1 MSVQIPADS
10 TFVERLQYL
19 AERQP
24 TRTAL
29 RWLVDGDE
37 TSQTCSFAQLD
48 VRARTVGAAL
58 QGSAGAGERA
68 VLLFPSGLDYV
79 GAFFGCLYAGCVAV
93 PAYPPESLKPQHLER
108 LLAIIGDAEPRFI
121 LTDSALLP
129 GLQALQRD
137 LPALAGIELMAV
149 DVLASALASLW
160 QPPCID
166 PDGLAFLQYTSGST
180 STPKGVM
187 VGHDNLIANAWAI
200 RSGFGIHDRDV
211 IVSWL
216 PLYHDM
222 GLIGSLLQGIYS
234 GIEVVLMSPRHF
246 LERPLR
252 WLQAVSRFGGSVSG
266 GPDFAFRLCVE
277 RVRDS
282 ALAGLDLSG
291 WRLAFSGSEPVRH
304 DTLQAFCEKFEPYG
318 FDPQALFPCYGLA
331 EATLFVSAG
340 QRGQGLRAEHFVRD
354 QLAQGQAVAAEQGDC
369 LVGCGGPVAEH
380 EVRIAAPGSLRA
392 LADGQVGEVCFA
404 GPSVTHGY
412 WRNPEATSAAFVSD
426 GQQTFLRTGDLGFV
440 HDGTLFISGRSK
452 DLIIIRGHNLY
463 PQDIEKNLEDQ
474 VDLLRKGRVAAF
486 AVQVDGREGIG
497 IAAEVSR
504 AVQKRVTPSALFSA
518 IRECVALAHQE
529 PASVILLLQP
539 GTLPKTTSGKVQR
552 STCRHLW
559 LAGSDDVY
567 ASYPTDQV
575 REPGNA
581 PAAALSPR
589 EAHVAALWQ
598 DVLKVEQ
605 VLPEDSFFA
614 LGGTSILAMQGLA
627 RLQDELGIQLAPRLL
642 FEAPTL
648 RAFAAVLDTVLASG
662 RPALEVI
669 SRLPRSGALPLSLGQ
684 RRLWFLAQLE
694 PHSSAYHIAATL
706 HLRGVLNR
714 LALQQ
719 AFGQLFARHESLRSE
734 FPQRDGQPWLRL
746 LPVDAL
752 QVTFNDWPAD
762 SLEQLRTRADQAMR
776 EPFDLQCGPL
786 IRVQVLQRADD
797 EALLLVNLHHIIA
810 DGSSMHV
817 LIDEFARLYTH
828 FCEQAC
834 DRTPLTLPALP
845 VGYVDFADW
854 QRLRLERDDEQQR
867 QLNYWTSR
875 LGGEQPVL
883 ELPVDSVTGEQSS
896 QLASRYSVVVPATRV
911 ALLRRLALGE
921 GSTLFMLLLA
931 AFQALLQR
939 LSGQRDI
946 RLGVPVA
953 NRPRR
958 ELQGVVGFFVNTL
971 VLRADVDPQQSF
983 AALLRQSRSEV
994 LDAQAHQDLPFEQ
1007 LVDALAPERSL
1018 GHNPLFQVAFN
1029 HQQQD
1034 HSALHA
1040 LPGLQLLGLQRLL
1053 GDAPFD
1059 LSLDSEEQADGSLVL
1074 TFTYAHKRFDERS
1087 VVRIAERLLAL
1098 LAQLPERASRPLAE
1112 LDLLN
1117 ADEHRQLH
1125 TWSQPAGV
1133 TPHLPLVHE
1142 AISQQA
1148 ALRPDAVAL
1157 VCGERSLT
1165 FAELEQRANQLAHRL
1180 IDLGVGRET
1189 LVGVALDRSLELIL
1203 APLAILKAGGAYVP
1217 LDPEYP
1223 AERLAYMAKDAGLK
1237 WVLSDAALAL
1247 EWPEGV
1253 EVVALDQLDLSRA
1266 PTQAPL
1272 LTVAPQQRAY
1282 MIYTSGSTG
1291 QPKGVTVE
1299 HGALSMHCRAAA
1311 ELYGMSADDIAL
1323 HFASISFD
1331 GAVEQWLSPMMFG
1344 ARLVLRGPG
1353 LISAEQSYQTLL
1365 DQDVTVAYFPTS
1377 YAHQLAEWALSH
1389 PQPLTLRSCTIGGEA
1404 VSRETFEL
1412 LRRGLKAPRIINGYG
1427 PTETIVTPTLWRA
1440 DGNVPCETPYA
1451 PIGRAVGNRTLYV
1464 LDADL
1469 NLLPPGVAGELYIG
1483 GEGLAR
1489 GYHQRPDLTAERFV
1503 PDPFSTTGGRLYRSG
1518 DRVRWL
1524 ADGNL
1529 EYLGRIDQQVKLRGY
1544 RIELGEIEARLQAHA
1559 DVGEAVVLLSDRR
1572 LVGYV
1577 VSNRDDGLGDEL
1589 KAQLKDALP
1598 DYMVPSK
1605 ILVLQRFPLTPNGK
1619 VDRNALPQPV
1629 WESQAFQAPTSVEE
1643 LTLAAIWQQVL
1654 GLEQV
1659 GLHDNFFE
1667 LGGDSIVSI
1676 QVVSR
1681 ARQAGLALTP
1691 KDLFQHQTLQ
1701 ALARA
1706 AKPLEGGLAIDQGPV
1721 SGAVPLTPIQAWFF
1735 EQPIPQRHHWN
1746 QSVLLKAAQPLDS
1759 QALNRALQALV
1770 AHHDALR
1777 LSWQQ
1782 QGSSWVQHHR
1792 APNEQGVLWERE
1804 AASAAEITAHC
1815 DEAQASLNL
1824 QNGPLLRAVHI
1835 RLADGTARLLL
1846 VVHHLVVDGVS
1857 WRILL
1862 EDLQQAYA
1870 GLPLPAKT
1878 SAYKHWA
1885 EQMEAFAHGEVL
1897 QTEVAYWQQQLAGPM
1912 DQFPEDGTPGG
1923 GIESLTLTLDK
1934 ARTAQLLKTAN
1945 TAYRTRIDELLL
1957 TALARTLCAWS
1968 GQPSVLIDLEGHGRE
1983 ALFADLDLTRTVGWF
1998 TSLYPQRLMRFE
2010 GIGENLK
2017 AIKEALRQVPS
2028 KGVGYG
2034 ALRYLAGASQLA
2046 ELPAAQVTFN
2056 YLGQLD
2062 ASFAAQ
2068 GLFVL
2073 AAESCGQVQSA
2084 QAPSLKRLEIN
2095 AQVHGAEL
2103 SLNWRFDTT
2112 QHSVASVQ
2120 ALLDGYAEALH
2131 AVLEHCL
2138 SAEAGGVTPSDF
2150 PLTRLSQE
2158 QLDSLPLAP
2167 REIEDV
2173 YPLSPLQQG
2182 MLFHAL
2188 QDGVEDA
2195 YFYQRGFLIEGLLD
2209 QEALI
2214 AAWTRVAERYPVL
2227 RTAYYWE
2234 EVGMPLQVV
2243 QRHARV
2249 TLQAH
2254 DWRGLSLSEQRQ
2266 RRQDL
2271 LDGERRAGF
2280 DFRRAG
2286 EIRLGL
2292 LRVAEEQW
2300 WMIWSNHHIALD
2312 GWSMGLILRD
2322 VLGHY
2327 HGHAAGA
2334 GAIGSR
2340 PYADYIGWLQRQSV
2354 AARQDFWRGQLADW
2368 TAPTRLPGR
2377 LSTASGQQGYAEL
2390 GSTFANSETAHLRAA
2405 AQRLGV
2411 TINTLLQG
2419 AWAVL
2424 LGHYA
2429 NSSDVLFG
2437 ITVSGRGLPLAGVE
2451 EMVGLFIN
2459 TLPLRVQLPTEQS
2472 VATWLQA
2479 LQRTNLDL
2487 RALEHSP
2494 LADVQRMARPG
2505 DGAQSG
2511 ALFESILV
2519 FENYPLDEVL
2529 RQQPAGLK
2537 LSLLD
2542 DQAAEAAA
2550 RGRNNYP
2557 LSLIASLDEQLHL
2570 TFSFQRA
2577 AFTAQQI
2584 ERLLQQVRQ
2593 VLMAMA
2599 NQPEQRVQQLPVA
2612 LPGDAA
2618 HALSE
2623 LRGDTREFPWVTV
2636 LDGWAEQ
2643 LALNPDA
2650 PALQDEQQRL
2660 SRAEVEVAANRLA
2673 HALIERGV
2681 CPETPVGLCVEPS
2694 VDLVIGL
2701 LGILKAGAVYLPLD
2715 CRQPAE
2721 RLGRLLDGSGA
2732 ALLLCHAATQTLA
2745 EACAHPLL
2753 ALDSAELSGQ
2763 SAETPALSVSAEQGA
2778 YLIYTSGSTG
2788 QPKGVLVEH
2797 GALANY
2803 VQAILERLQL
2813 PSGASMALVSTSAAD
2828 LGHTQLFGA
2837 LCNGGLLHVPGQ
2849 ERRFDPDR
2857 FAEYMTRHQVEV
2869 LKIVPSHLRGLLH
2882 AERAADVLP
2891 GHTLIVGGEAC
2902 DRALLERIRALR
2914 PDCRIINHYGP
2925 SETTVGVLTW
2935 ALGAD
2940 HSTPDRL
2947 PLGRPLA
2954 NVVARVLDAEQRLLP
2969 AGQPGELYLSGRCLA
2984 RGYLGQAGQ
2993 TAERFVF
3000 APAFPGERLYRTGDR
3015 VCLREGQLEFLG
3027 RTDDQVKIR
3036 GNRVELGDIT
3046 ACLSALPG
3054 VAAAAVRLASLN
3066 ADEHPQLLGYLVA
3079 ETGTHLHLDSL
3090 REHLAQHLPDYLVPA
3105 RLILLERLP
3114 LNANGKLDRNAL
3126 PLPTA
3131 PAEASPTQHFA
3142 APQGEHE
3149 TLLAEIWQAVLK
3161 CDKVGRDDNF
3171 FEMGGDSILSLQI
3184 IARARKRGLKLTPKQ
3199 LFAMPTI
3206 AALAALQPAPTA
3218 LAAPET
3224 PAIPRLPRTG
3234 VLPLSAAQQ
3243 RLWFLAQLDPQSSA
3257 YTIAGALQLSGELQH
3272 DALRQAF
3279 AQLAERHE
3287 MLRAAFFDDA
3297 GQPRL
3302 RIVAGRRPQ
3311 WRDVDVNHVAPGQRL
3326 AAVHQIAA
3334 DEIARPFDLEHA
3346 SLLRV
3351 TLMQLE
3357 QDRHV
3362 VLVCLHHLIADGW
3375 SMALLMDE
3383 LGECYAAA
3391 KAGRTA
3397 QLPVLAWDY
3406 VDYVAWQRQR
3416 LDGAEMQRQLGYWTA
3431 QLEDAGEPLA
3441 LPYDRARPE
3450 LSEGRGACHGFTL
3463 DGALLA
3469 DLRHT
3474 AQTNG
3479 CTLFHVLL
3487 AGFGLLLQ
3495 RYSGQHDVRIG
3506 LPVSGREQG
3515 ESQGLVGCLINTLV
3529 LRLQLAAVQT
3539 VGELLGQ
3546 ARDVTLNAQAHADV
3560 PFEQLVETLVSQRT
3574 PGTHPLFQV
3583 LFNHQRRDIAG
3594 LAQRS
3599 GLGFERLEL
3608 TERSAQFDLVLDTE
3622 ENTDGVVHVRLLYA
3636 AERFEH
3642 STIERLGA
3650 HWLQVLKQ
3658 LVAGSDT
3665 ALGGVQ
3671 LNSANERQQ
3680 LAQWSAVQQH
3690 FPAFVPVSSR
3700 IAAQAALRPDAV
3712 AIRHQ
3717 GVSLCYAELEQRA
3730 NQLAHR
3736 LIRLGVGTDVLV
3748 GVALPRSAELIV
3760 ALLAVLKAGG
3770 AYVPLDQDYPVERLA
3785 YMVEDSGL
3793 QQVISLSS
3801 LDLPLPVQVLA
3812 LDTLDLSAES
3822 SSAPQVTIDPEQLAY
3837 VIYTSGST
3845 GQPKGAQLTQRNV
3858 ERLFQATQGEFG
3870 FNQDDVWTLF
3880 HSYAFDFSVWE
3891 IFGALV
3897 HGGTLVIVPY
3907 FTSRSPEDFLALLVE
3922 EGVTVLNQTPSAFR
3936 QLIPLA
3942 QKNTAPLSL
3951 RYVIFGGEALELESL
3966 RPWFERYGDRQP
3978 RLINMYGI
3986 TETTVHV
3993 TYREITERDL
4003 AHKGPSPIGR
4013 PLADLSLHVL
4023 DADLNPQP
4031 VGIAGELYV
4040 GGAGLARGYLNRPE
4054 LTSERFIASPFDASQ
4069 RLYRSGDLARRRVDG
4084 SLEYLGR
4091 IDQQV
4096 KIRGFRIELGEIE
4109 AQLQSHPQVNEAAV
4123 LVKEGAGGPRLV
4135 GYVAS
4140 PAPAI
4145 QDELK
4150 AHLHERLPEY
4160 MVPAQIV
4167 VLPTLP
4173 LTANG
4178 KLDRRALPEPEAA
4191 AGREYRAPQ
4200 TDTERAVAGLWAEL
4214 LGVERVGLDDDF
4226 FELGGHSLLATQVI
4240 SRVQQQLGTQVAL
4253 RELFEA
4259 TTLTRFCAQVD
4270 ACHSQALNADTAR
4283 RMAALLT
4290 DLEID

>member
-10 TFVERLQYL
+10 TFVERLQRL

-29 RWLVDGDE
+29 RLLVDGDDNW
-37 TSQTCSFAQLD
+37 QTCSFAQLD

-79 GAFFGCLYAGCVAV
+79 AAFFGCLYAGCVAV

-108 LLAIIGDAEPRFI
+108 LLAIISDAEPRFI

-137 LPALAGIELMAV
+137 QPALAGLELIAV
-149 DVLASALASLW
+149 DVLDPALAGLW
-160 QPPCID
+160 QRPGIRPED
-166 PDGLAFLQYTSGST
+166 LAFLQYTSGST

-187 VGHDNLIANAWAI
+187 VGHDNLIANERAI
-200 RSGFGIHDRDV
+200 RSGFGIHDSDV

-252 WLQAVSRFGGSVSG
+252 WLDAVSRFGGSVSG
-266 GPDFAFRLCVE
+266 GPDFAFRLCTE

-304 DTLQAFCEKFEPYG
+304 DTLQAFCDKFVPYG

-340 QRGQGLRAEHFVRD
+340 VRGAGLRAENFVRD
-354 QLAQGQAVAAEQGDC
+354 DLAQGRAVAAEQGDC
-369 LVGCGGPVAEH
+369 LIGCGGPVAEH
-380 EVRIAAPGSLRA
+380 EVRIAAPGSLAA
-392 LADGQVGEVCFA
+392 LADGQVGEICFA

-412 WRNPEATSAAFVSD
+412 WRNPEATAAAFVAD
-426 GQQTFLRTGDLGFV
+426 GGQTFLRTGDLGFV

-452 DLIIIRGHNLY
+452 DLIIIRGHNIY
-463 PQDIEKNLEDQ
+463 PQDIEKNLEDEI
-474 VDLLRKGRVAAF
+474 DLLRKGRVAAF
-486 AVQVDGREGIG
+486 PVQIDGRESIG
-497 IAAEVSR
+497 VAVEVSR
-504 AVQKRVTPSALFSA
+504 SVQKLVPPSALFAS

-552 STCRHLW
+552 STCRRLW
-559 LAGSDDVY
+559 ESGSDDIY
-567 ASYPTDQV
+567 ASFPADL
-575 REPGNA
+575 EPQA
-581 PAAALSPR
+581 STEPASALSPR
-589 EAHVAALWQ
+589 EAQVAALWQ
-598 DVLKVEQ
+598 DLLKVER
-605 VLPEDSFFA
+605 VLPDDSFFA

-627 RLQDELGIQLAPRLL
+627 RLQDELGIQLEPRLL

-648 RAFAAVLDTVLASG
+648 RGFAAVLETAQASG
-662 RPALEVI
+662 RPALQAI
-669 SRLPRSGALPLSLGQ
+669 SRLPRSGELPLSLGQ

-694 PHSSAYHIAATL
+694 PNSSAYHIAATL
-706 HLRGVLNR
+706 HLRGALNPV
-714 LALQQ
+714 AVQQ
-719 AFGQLFARHESLRSE
+719 AFARLFARHESLRSE

-746 LPVDAL
+746 LPSDAL
-752 QVTFNDWPAD
+752 QVTFSQWPGD
-762 SLEQLRTRADQAMR
+762 SLEQLRERADQAMR
-776 EPFDLQCGPL
+776 EPFDLQQGPL
-786 IRVQVLQRADD
+786 IRVQVLQRGAD

-810 DGSSMHV
+810 DGSSMQV
-817 LIDEFARLYTH
+817 LIDEFAQLYTH
-828 FCEQAC
+828 AC
-834 DRTPLTLPALP
+834 VGGDPLTLPALP
-845 VGYVDFADW
+845 VGYVDFAEW

-867 QLNYWTSR
+867 QLAYWVAR

-883 ELPVDSVTGEQSS
+883 ELPTDSVAKQPRL
-896 QLASRYSVVVPATRV
+896 QAASFSVSVPAVLT
-911 ALLRRLALGE
+911 AQLRALALAE
-921 GSTLFMLLLA
+921 GSTLFMLLLTS
-931 AFQALLQR
+931 FQALLQR

-953 NRPRR
+953 NRPRQ

-971 VLRADVDPQQSF
+971 VLRAEVDPQQSF

-1007 LVDALAPERSL
+1007 LVDTLAPERSL

-1034 HSALHA
+1034 RSALQS

-1053 GDAPFD
+1053 GDAQFD
-1059 LSLDSEEQADGSLVL
+1059 LSLDSEEQADGSLAL
-1074 TFTYAHKRFDERS
+1074 TFTYACERFDERN
-1087 VVRIAERLLAL
+1087 VARIAERLSAL
-1098 LAQLPERASRPLAE
+1098 LAQLPEQAFRPLAE
-1112 LDLLN
+1112 LDLLS
-1117 ADEHRQLH
+1117 ADEQQQLH
-1125 TWSQPAGV
+1125 AWSQPVGV
-1133 TPHLPLVHE
+1133 TPSRPLVHD
-1142 AISQQA
+1142 AISEQA
-1148 ALRPDAVAL
+1148 ALRPDAIAL
-1157 VCGERSLT
+1157 VCGDRSLT
-1165 FAELEQRANQLAHRL
+1165 FAELESRANQLAHRL
-1180 IDLGVGRET
+1180 IALGVGRET

-1203 APLAILKAGGAYVP
+1203 APLAIIKAGGAYVP

-1223 AERLAYMAKDAGLK
+1223 AERLAYMVNDSGLQL
-1237 WVLSDAALAL
+1237 VLTDSSLAL

-1253 EVVALDQLDLSRA
+1253 QALSLDQLDISGESPVVPA
-1266 PTQAPL
+1266 
-1272 LTVAPQQRAY
+1272 VAIDPQQLAY

-1299 HGALSMHCRAAA
+1299 HGPLSMHCRAAA
-1311 ELYGMSADDIAL
+1311 ELYDMSADDIAL

-1344 ARLVLRGPG
+1344 ARLVMRGPG
-1353 LISAEQSYQTLL
+1353 LISAEQSYQTLV
-1365 DQDVTVAYFPTS
+1365 DEQVSIAYFPTS
-1377 YAHQLAEWALSH
+1377 YAHQLAEWALAH
-1389 PQPLTLRSCTIGGEA
+1389 PQDLALRSCTIGGEA

-1412 LRRGLKAPRIINGYG
+1412 LRRGLKAQRIINGYG

-1440 DGNVPCETPYA
+1440 DGDVACETPYA
-1451 PIGRAVGNRTLYV
+1451 PIGHAVGNRTLYV

-1469 NLLPPGVAGELYIG
+1469 NLLPPGMAGELYIG

-1503 PDPFSTTGGRLYRSG
+1503 PDPFSATGGRLYRSG

-1524 ADGNL
+1524 ADGSL
-1529 EYLGRIDQQVKLRGY
+1529 EYLGRIDQQVKVRGY
-1544 RIELGEIEARLQAHA
+1544 RIELGEIEARLQAHT
-1559 DVGEAVVLLSDRR
+1559 DVGEAVVVLRDKR

-1577 VSNRDDGLGDEL
+1577 VSSRDDSLAEEL

-1605 ILVLQRFPLTPNGK
+1605 ILVLERFPLTPNGK
-1619 VDRNALPQPV
+1619 VDRKALPEPV
-1629 WESQAFQAPTSVEE
+1629 WESQSYQAPTTPEE
-1643 LTLAAIWQQVL
+1643 QALAAIWQQVL

-1701 ALARA
+1701 ALARV
-1706 AKPLEGGLAIDQGPV
+1706 AKPVEGQLAIDQGPV
-1721 SGAVPLTPIQAWFF
+1721 SGALPLTPIQAWFF

-1746 QSVLLKAAQPLDS
+1746 QSILLKAAQPLDS
-1759 QALNRALQALV
+1759 QALNCALQMLV
-1770 AHHDALR
+1770 SHHDALR

-1782 QGSSWVQHHR
+1782 EGERWTQRHR
-1792 APNEQGVLWERE
+1792 DIAEQALLWERE
-1804 AASAAEITAHC
+1804 ATTAAEITAHC
-1815 DEAQASLNL
+1815 DEAQASLDL
-1824 QNGPLLRAVHI
+1824 QDGPLLRAVHI

-1862 EDLQQAYA
+1862 EDLQTAYT
-1870 GLPLPAKT
+1870 GQPLPAKT

-1885 EQMEAFAHGEVL
+1885 EHLQAFAQGEVL
-1897 QTEVAYWQQQLAGPM
+1897 QAEVAYWQQQLAGPA
-1912 DQFPEDGTPGG
+1912 DQFPEDGTPGA

-1934 ARTAQLLKTAN
+1934 TRTAQLLKTAN
-1945 TAYRTRIDELLL
+1945 AAYRTRIDDLLL
-1957 TALARTLCAWS
+1957 TALARTLCRWN
-1968 GQPSVLIDLEGHGRE
+1968 GQASVLVDLEGHGRE
-1983 ALFADLDLTRTVGWF
+1983 ELFADLDLTRTVGWF
-1998 TSLYPQRLMRFE
+1998 TSLYPQRLSSVAD
-2010 GIGENLK
+2010 IGEHLK
-2017 AIKEALRQVPS
+2017 ATKETLRQVPT
-2028 KGVGYG
+2028 KGVGFG
-2034 ALRYLAGASQLA
+2034 ALRYLAGASQLR

-2062 ASFAAQ
+2062 SSFD
-2068 GLFVL
+2068 GLFEL
-2073 AAESCGQVQSA
+2073 ATESSGQAQSA
-2084 QAPSLKRLEIN
+2084 QAPLSKRLEIN

-2103 SLNWRFDTT
+2103 SLSWRFDAA
-2112 QHSVASVQ
+2112 QHSIASVQ
-2120 ALLDGYAEALH
+2120 GLLDHYSQALH
-2131 AVLEHCL
+2131 EVLEHCL
-2138 SAEAGGVTPSDF
+2138 NAEAGGVTPSDF
-2150 PLTRLSQE
+2150 PLAHLSQE
-2158 QLDSLPLAP
+2158 QLDSLPPAP
-2167 REIEDV
+2167 REIEDI

-2188 QDGVEDA
+2188 QDSAADA
-2195 YFYQRGFLIEGLLD
+2195 YFYQRGFLIEGTLD
-2209 QEALI
+2209 QDALV

-2234 EVGMPLQVV
+2234 EAGTPLQVV
-2243 QRHARV
+2243 LRHARID
-2249 TLQAH
+2249 LQEH
-2254 DWRGLSLSEQRQ
+2254 DWRGLTLVEQRG
-2266 RRQDL
+2266 RRQAL
-2271 LDGERRAGF
+2271 LDSERRAGF

-2286 EIRLGL
+2286 EVRLSL
-2292 LRVAEEQW
+2292 LRVATTQW
-2300 WMIWSNHHIALD
+2300 WLIWSNHHIALD

-2327 HGHAAGA
+2327 HGHAVAS

-2340 PYADYIGWLQRQSV
+2340 PYADYIGWLQRQS
-2354 AARQDFWRGQLADW
+2354 AEANQAFWRGQLAGW
-2368 TAPTRLPGR
+2368 SAPTPLPGR
-2377 LSTASGQQGYAEL
+2377 LANAPAQQGYAEL
-2390 GSTFANSETAHLRAA
+2390 TSTFASSDTAHLRAA

-2419 AWAVL
+2419 AWALL

-2429 NSSDVLFG
+2429 QSRDVLFG
-2437 ITVSGRGLPLAGVE
+2437 ITVSGRALPLAGVE

-2459 TLPLRVQLPTEQS
+2459 TLPLRVELPMEQS
-2472 VATWLQA
+2472 VATWLQT

-2487 RALEHSP
+2487 RTLEHSP
-2494 LADVQRMARPG
+2494 LADVQRMARPSDSG
-2505 DGAQSG
+2505 ESG

-2529 RQQPAGLK
+2529 RHQPAGLK

-2557 LSLIASLDEQLHL
+2557 LSLIASLDEQLEL
-2570 TFSFQRA
+2570 TFSFQRG
-2577 AFTAQQI
+2577 AFTERQI
-2584 ERLLQQVRQ
+2584 ERLLQQLRQ
-2593 VLMAMA
+2593 VLVAMA
-2599 NQPEQRVQQLPVA
+2599 NQPEQRLQQLPLA
-2612 LPGDAA
+2612 LSSDAPQ
-2618 HALSE
+2618 ALSE
-2623 LRGDTREFPWVTV
+2623 LHGDTRDFSWATV
-2636 LDGWAEQ
+2636 LDGWVEQ

-2650 PALQDEQQRL
+2650 PALQDEHQCL
-2660 SRAEVEVAANRLA
+2660 SRADVEAAANRLA
-2673 HALIERGV
+2673 HALLERGV
-2681 CPETPVGLCVEPS
+2681 SPETPVGLCVEPS

-2701 LGILKAGAVYLPLD
+2701 LGILKAGAVYVPLD
-2715 CRQPAE
+2715 SRQPAE
-2721 RLGRLLDGSGA
+2721 RISALLTGSGA
-2732 ALLLCHAATQTLA
+2732 PLLLCHAATQSLA
-2745 EACAHPLL
+2745 DACAHPAL
-2753 ALDSAELSGQ
+2753 ALHGSELENHEAAAPVLQLSAG
-2763 SAETPALSVSAEQGA
+2763 QGA

-2797 GALANY
+2797 RSLANY
-2803 VQAILERLQL
+2803 VQAVLERLAL
-2813 PSGASMALVSTSAAD
+2813 PAGASMALVSTSAAD

-2837 LCNGGLLHVPGQ
+2837 LCSGRLLHVPGQ

-2857 FAEYMTRHQVEV
+2857 FADYMARHQVAV

-2882 AERAADVLP
+2882 AERAVDVLP
-2891 GHTLIVGGEAC
+2891 SHALIVGGEAC
-2902 DRALLERIRALR
+2902 DRSLLERIRALR

-2935 ALGAD
+2935 ELPAD
-2940 HSTPDRL
+2940 HATPDRL
-2947 PLGRPLA
+2947 PLGQPLA
-2954 NVVARVLDAEQRLLP
+2954 NVVARVLDAEQQLLP
-2969 AGQPGELYLSGRCLA
+2969 AGQPGELYLGGGCLA
-2984 RGYLGQAGQ
+2984 RGYLGQPEQ
-2993 TAERFVF
+2993 TAERFMV

-3015 VCLREGQLEFLG
+3015 VCLRDGQLEFLG
-3027 RTDDQVKIR
+3027 RVDDQVKIR
-3036 GNRVELGDIT
+3036 GNRVELGEIT
-3046 ACLSALPG
+3046 ACLSELPG

-3066 ADEHPQLLGYLVA
+3066 ADEHQQLLGYLVPSA
-3079 ETGTHLHLDSL
+3079 GTTLDLDSL
-3090 REHLAQHLPDYLVPA
+3090 RESLVQRLPDYLVPA
-3105 RLILLERLP
+3105 RLLLLERLP
-3114 LNANGKLDRNAL
+3114 LNANGKLDRHAL
-3126 PLPTA
+3126 PPLAA
-3131 PAEASPTQHFA
+3131 PVEMSAAPNFA
-3142 APQGEHE
+3142 APQGEQE
-3149 TLLAEIWQAVLK
+3149 ILLAEIWQAVLK

-3171 FEMGGDSILSLQI
+3171 FELGGDSILSLQI

-3199 LFAMPTI
+3199 LFATPTI
-3206 AALAALQPAPTA
+3206 AALAAMQHAQVVTVAP
-3218 LAAPET
+3218 AAPR
-3224 PAIPRLPRTG
+3224 IPRLPRNG
-3234 VLPLSAAQQ
+3234 ALPLSLAQQ
-3243 RLWFLAQLDPQSSA
+3243 RLWFLAQLEPQSSA
-3257 YTIAGALQLSGELQH
+3257 YTIAGALQLNGDLDR

-3287 MLRAAFFDDA
+3287 MLRAAFFAEA

-3302 RIVAGRRPQ
+3302 RIVAGRRPL
-3311 WRDVDVNHVAPGQRL
+3311 WHDFDMNDVPAEQRL
-3326 AAVHQIAA
+3326 AAVRQLGA
-3334 DEIARPFDLEHA
+3334 DEIARPFDLEHEP
-3346 SLLRV
+3346 LLRV

-3357 QDRHV
+3357 QDKHV
-3362 VLVCLHHLIADGW
+3362 LLVCLHHLIADGW

-3383 LGECYAAA
+3383 LGECYAAT
-3391 KAGRTA
+3391 KAGRPA
-3397 QLPVLAWDY
+3397 QLPALACDY
-3406 VDYVAWQRQR
+3406 VDYAAWQRNR
-3416 LDGAEMQRQLGYWTA
+3416 LEGGELQRQLDYWTA
-3431 QLEDAGEPLA
+3431 QLEEAGEPLA

-3450 LSEGRGACHGFTL
+3450 QSDGRGASHGFAL
-3463 DGALLA
+3463 DSKLLG

-3474 AQTNG
+3474 AQASG

-3495 RYSGQHDVRIG
+3495 RYSGQQDVRIG

-3529 LRLQLAAVQT
+3529 LRLQLAGVQS

-3560 PFEQLVETLVSQRT
+3560 PFEQLVEKLVSQRT

-3583 LFNHQRRDIAG
+3583 LFNHQRRDISG

-3622 ENTDGVVHVRLLYA
+3622 EDADGAVQVRLLYA
-3636 AERFEH
+3636 AERFEPA
-3642 STIERLGA
+3642 TIELLAA
-3650 HWLQVLKQ
+3650 HWQQLLKQ
-3658 LVAGSDT
+3658 LVAGSET
-3665 ALGGVQ
+3665 ALGRVQ
-3671 LNSANERQQ
+3671 LNSAAELQQ
-3680 LAQWSAVQQH
+3680 LAQWSAVQQS
-3690 FPAFVPVSSR
+3690 FPDFVPVSTR
-3700 IAAQAALRPDAV
+3700 IATQAALRPDAA
-3712 AIRHQ
+3712 AISHQ
-3717 GVSLCYAELEQRA
+3717 GVSVSYAELEQRA

-3736 LIRLGVGTDVLV
+3736 LIGLGVGTDVLV
-3748 GVALPRSAELIV
+3748 GVALPRSPELIV

-3770 AYVPLDQDYPVERLA
+3770 AYVPLDPDYPAERLA

-3801 LDLPLPVQVLA
+3801 LDLQLPVQVLA
-3812 LDTLDLSAES
+3812 LDTLDLSAEPL
-3822 SSAPQVTIDPEQLAY
+3822 SAPGVAIDPEQLAY

-3845 GQPKGAQLTQRNV
+3845 GKPKGAQLTQRNV
-3858 ERLFQATQGEFG
+3858 ERLFQATQGDFG
-3870 FNQDDVWTLF
+3870 FNEDDVWTLF

-3897 HGGTLVIVPY
+3897 HGGRLVIVPY
-3907 FTSRSPEDFLALLVE
+3907 FTSRSPEDFLALLAE

-3936 QLIPLA
+3936 QLTHLA
-3942 QKNTAPLSL
+3942 QKNAAELAL
-3951 RYVIFGGEALELESL
+3951 RYVIFGGEALELEAL

-3978 RLINMYGI
+3978 QLINMYGI

-3993 TYREITERDL
+3993 TYREITWQDL
-4003 AHKGPSPIGR
+4003 AHSGPSPIGR

-4054 LTSERFIASPFDASQ
+4054 LTSERFIASPFDAQQ
-4069 RLYRSGDLARRRVDG
+4069 RLYRSGDLARRTADG
-4084 SLEYLGR
+4084 GLEYLGR

-4109 AQLQSHPQVNEAAV
+4109 AQLQSHPQVSEAAV
-4123 LVKEGAGGPRLV
+4123 LVKDGAGGQRLV

-4140 PAPAI
+4140 ADPAI
-4145 QDELK
+4145 QDSLK

-4167 VLPTLP
+4167 VLATLP
-4173 LTANG
+4173 LTVNG

-4200 TDTERAVAGLWAEL
+4200 TETEQAVAGIWAEL
-4214 LGVERVGLDDDF
+4214 LGAPRVGLDDDF

-4270 ACHSQALNADTAR
+4270 ASRGQALNADTAS